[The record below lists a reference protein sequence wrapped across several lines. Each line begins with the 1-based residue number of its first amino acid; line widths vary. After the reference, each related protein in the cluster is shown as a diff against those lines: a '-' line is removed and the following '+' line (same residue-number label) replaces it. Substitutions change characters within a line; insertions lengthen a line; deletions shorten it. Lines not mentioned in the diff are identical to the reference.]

1 MSTKE
6 RILHTLLFEA
16 FALAIIVGLVPLFM
30 QVETHTIAG
39 ISIALSLI
47 AMGWNYAYNLMFDK
61 MFGEDRNSRS
71 ALVRLGHGFGFELGL
86 LPLTLPVL
94 MWALS
99 KSLWEVLLLD
109 IGFILFFLVYAIV
122 FNWGYDKARA
132 ALMTGNI
139 SCETAKEAS

>member
-1 MSTKE
+1 MSAKE
-6 RILHTLLFEA
+6 RLVHTLLFEL

-30 QVETHTIAG
+30 RVQTHTIAG

-61 MFGEDRNSRS
+61 MFGEDRHRRS
-71 ALVRLGHGFGFELGL
+71 ALVRLGHGLGFELGL

-109 IGFILFFLVYAIV
+109 IGFILFFLVYAIL
-122 FNWGYDKARA
+122 FNWGYDRTRA
-132 ALMTGNI
+132 ALMTRSIN
-139 SCETAKEAS
+139 CEAAKEAS

>member
-16 FALAIIVGLVPLFM
+16 FALIIIVGIVPLFL
-30 QVETHTIAG
+30 QVATHTIAG

-61 MFGEDRNSRS
+61 MFGEDRTSRS
-71 ALVRLGHGFGFELGL
+71 PLIRLGHGLGFELGL

-94 MWALS
+94 MWALN
-99 KSLWEVLLLD
+99 KSLWQVLLLD
-109 IGFILFFLVYAIV
+109 IGFILFFLVYAII

-132 ALMTGNI
+132 SLMTRSIN
-139 SCETAKEAS
+139 CEAAKEVS